1 MFRTIIWATDGSEGA
16 DLALDEVL
24 RLAQLAE
31 ARIVAVH
38 CDERLGGRAA
48 GWPANPEEPAFR
60 IKIRNQVAALK
71 DEGLDIDLVV
81 RRAHREPA
89 RLVADVAN
97 RIDADLIVCGTR
109 GLGAFRSG
117 FTKHLLHVAPC
128 PVLAVPD
135 RSRLPRPAE
144 RETEEVGA

>member
-1 MFRTIIWATDGSEGA
+1 MYRTIIWATDGSEGA
-16 DLALDEVL
+16 DLALDEAL
-24 RLAQLAE
+24 RLAKLAE

-48 GWPANPEEPAFR
+48 GWPANPQEPAYR
-60 IKIRNQVAALK
+60 IKIREQVATLK

-81 RRAHREPA
+81 RRTHREPA
-89 RLVADVAN
+89 RLVADVAY

-109 GLGAFRSG
+109 GLGAFRAG

-135 RSRLPRPAE
+135 RDRLPRFAD
-144 RETEEVGA
+144 REMEEVGA